1 MSIQKKHGHLKET
14 VYMEQ
19 PPGFI
24 DFLFL
29 DYVCLLNK
37 SLYGLKQT
45 SHAWFDYLSQFL
57 LQLDFYCSKANSS
70 FFIYHTYDMTTILL
84 IYVDDVLVVGNDNQ
98 FIQISLHNSSMN
110 LSLQI
115 LAPYIICL
123 MQRLNILMQEPNLIA
138 ILQVLANKSSF
149 SENVLSDATTF

>member
-1 MSIQKKHGHLKET
+1 
-14 VYMEQ
+14 MEQ

-98 FIQISLHNSSMN
+98 FITNLLAQLIHEFVIIDLGPLHY
-110 LSLQI
+110 LLDVEI
-115 LAPYIICL
+115 EYFDVGA
-123 MQRLNILMQEPNLIA
+123 
-138 ILQVLANKSSF
+138 
-149 SENVLSDATTF
+149 